1 MPLATLSSGMRR
13 DRPWHQVLVRSW
25 HWQCGPW
32 KQHWW
37 QFLLEGLALVSLML
51 GGRTFWVWTT
61 GWGLG
66 LNLESEFVI
75 SFSGR
80 LNSHSE
86 NFSSHPPYNS
96 FHSHRMKFEIHMFHP
111 GFHCSFSLTC
121 LSELCLQKEAVLP
134 QPRFLSLKSE
144 HIFTDYRL
152 LKAGNVKRRKI
163 KVLITGVENFP
174 IIFGKSEILVFI
186 FN

>member
-80 LNSHSE
+80 LNSHSRI
-86 NFSSHPPYNS
+86 SQAIHHIT
-96 FHSHRMKFEIHMFHP
+96 HSIPTVWNLKFTCFTL
-111 GFHCSFSLTC
+111 GFIAVSVLLAFLSCAFKRKLFC
-121 LSELCLQKEAVLP
+121 LSPDSFPLNQ
-134 QPRFLSLKSE
+134 S
-144 HIFTDYRL
+144 IFSQTT
-152 LKAGNVKRRKI
+152 A
-163 KVLITGVENFP
+163 
-174 IIFGKSEILVFI
+174 S
-186 FN
+186 